1 MIKIKKMP
9 TSRWKDY
16 RNLRLESLKKDS
28 ISFSSSY
35 DEEKKLSESEW
46 KRRTRNTLFALF
58 DNIPVGMIVYGFND
72 KIKIRHIA
80 NIYGFYVKQSYRNQG
95 VGKKLIETSLSFIMK
110 NKNIIK
116 ISLNVN
122 PRQKSAVRLYK
133 KFSFKVVG
141 VMKKDLFVNGK
152 FYDELILEKF
162 I

>member
-1 MIKIKKMP
+1 MIEVKKLP
-9 TSRWKDY
+9 AKRWKDC
-16 RNLRLESLKKDS
+16 RDLRLDALKKDAAAFGS
-28 ISFSSSY
+28 AY
-35 DEEKKLSESEW
+35 EEEKNFSESEW
-46 KRRTRNTLFALF
+46 KRRAKNTLFALS
-58 DNIPVGMIVYGFND
+58 DNFPVGMIVYVFND

-80 NIYGFYVKQSYRNQG
+80 NIYGFYVKQSYRNLG
-95 VGKKLIETSLSFIMK
+95 AGKRLIETALSFIMK